1 VKFQK
6 LHALSLCFLSIG
18 VLLADDKPAAA
29 PDDVAARKEALA
41 TFNSRIGKWNG
52 VGQPR
57 RGSVQ
62 GAWQEKAEWIWD
74 FTGRDVAVRI
84 DVTDGQLAK
93 TLRLTFDPAT
103 KQYVGILSRPEGA
116 DETYR
121 GKFQKDGQLILTA
134 DAGDEIKQITITL
147 LNEKRTLILFEKR
160 QATAASFNR
169 VAEVGYTRD
178 GARLATSASSGPEC
192 IVTGGTGTMEV
203 KYKGE
208 TYYVCC
214 TGCKQAFQ
222 DDPEGVIAEAAQRR
236 KRERDK
242 AAK

>member
-1 VKFQK
+1 VKPSK
-6 LHALSLCFLSIG
+6 LPMAALC
-18 VLLADDKPAAA
+18 VLATGLALGDEKSTA
-29 PDDVAARKEALA
+29 PDAVAAKKSALA
-41 TFNSRIGKWNG
+41 PFNSRIGKWNG

-57 RGSVQ
+57 RGSNQ

-74 FTGRDVAVRI
+74 FSGHDVAVRI
-84 DVTDGQLAK
+84 DVADGKLAK
-93 TLRLTFDPAT
+93 TLRLKFDPVS
-103 KQYVGILSRPEGA
+103 KQYIGTLIRTEGA
-116 DETYR
+116 EETYR
-121 GKFQKDGQLILTA
+121 GKLETADKLVLTA
-134 DAGDEIKQITITL
+134 DEGDEIRQITITL
-147 LNEKRTLILFEKR
+147 LNDKRTLILFEKKL
-160 QATAASFNR
+160 ATAASFNR

-203 KYKGE
+203 KYKGQ

-214 TGCKQAFQ
+214 TGCRQAFE
-222 DDPEGVIAEAAQRR
+222 DDPEGVIREAAERR